1 MIEINRH
8 IEILLLSNDCVI
20 VPGFGGFMAH
30 HVDARYDGRDNMF
43 LPPLRTVG
51 FNPQLTMNDSLLALS
66 YVETYDIS
74 YPEALRRIEDE
85 VVEIRQSL
93 ENEGKFEI
101 ENIGMLFLNEDGN
114 ISFEPCEAGILT
126 PDFYGLGGFDMLPI
140 AQIDNS
146 EQQNEN
152 PNVAMTVNLAK
163 DEQPVKNE
171 AEAPAAPANNSVF
184 IAEEEEEE
192 ELPPAMPEKLPSL
205 IKLLV
210 SRTPDIY
217 KPAVAHAVFPS
228 LATHLYQVSFEY
240 VDGVEHEATL
250 MNVLMAPTGAGKSCV
265 NAPINHIMADIR
277 KRDEVNLQREKE
289 WKLEVNTMGTH
300 KYKPKR
306 PTDLMVQE
314 VDPDMTSAAFVQRMY
329 DAKGHFL
336 YSNMNEIDQWD
347 AIEDGGKGKQRG
359 RKWTIMCLAFDPGN
373 SFGQTRAMPGSVN
386 ERVHILYNWN
396 ACTTIGHGRQF
407 FKKVVSDGPLS
418 RINFCTIPPRE
429 IGSDMPVYGDY
440 DEAFDEELRPYINR
454 LCKVRGKIDCP
465 QAVRLINELMEE
477 CRDFSICSQDRIY
490 ENFSFRALVI
500 AYLKAC
506 VLYVA
511 NGCKWEDEIDDFIRW
526 SLHYDLWCK
535 MRFFWDLIDD
545 ERHQRFTSRG
555 PQNLLQ
561 QLPDDFTWEALEKL
575 RDEANLKP
583 GGTREMLKSWM
594 KRGYLEY
601 DVVSR
606 KTLFRKSAFGKA

>member
-1 MIEINRH
+1 MEATSEN
-8 IEILLLSNDCVI
+8 LKD
-20 VPGFGGFMAH
+20 
-30 HVDARYDGRDNMF
+30 F
-43 LPPLRTVG
+43 L
-51 FNPQLTMNDSLLALS
+51 F
-66 YVETYDIS
+66 
-74 YPEALRRIEDE
+74 ED
-85 VVEIRQSL
+85 
-93 ENEGKFEI
+93 
-101 ENIGMLFLNEDGN
+101 
-114 ISFEPCEAGILT
+114 
-126 PDFYGLGGFDMLPI
+126 
-140 AQIDNS
+140 
-146 EQQNEN
+146 
-152 PNVAMTVNLAK
+152 
-163 DEQPVKNE
+163 
-171 AEAPAAPANNSVF
+171 
-184 IAEEEEEE
+184 EEEEE

-228 LATHLYQVSFEY
+228 LAAHLYQVRFEY
-240 VDGVEHEATL
+240 IDGVEHEATL

-277 KRDEVNLQREKE
+277 ERDKVNLQREKE
-289 WKLEVNTMGTH
+289 WKMEMNTMGTH

-306 PTDLMVQE
+306 PTDLVVQE
-314 VDPDMTSAAFVQRMY
+314 LDPDMTSAAFVQRMY

-347 AIEDGGKGKQRG
+347 AIEEGGRGKQRG
-359 RKWTIMCLAFDPGN
+359 RKWIIMCLAFDPGN
-373 SFGQTRAMPGSVN
+373 SFGQTRAMPGAVN

-396 ACTTIGHGRQF
+396 ACTTINHGRMY
-407 FKKVVSDGPLS
+407 FKNVLSDGPLS
-418 RINFCTIPPRE
+418 RINFCTIPERE
-429 IGSDMPVYGDY
+429 PGADMPVYGDY

-454 LCKVRGKIDCP
+454 LCKVRGRIDCP
-465 QAVRLINELMEE
+465 EAVRLIHELKEE

-511 NGCKWEDEIDDFIRW
+511 NGCKWEEEMDEFIRW

-535 MRFFWDLIDD
+535 IHFFWGMIDN
-545 ERHQRFTSRG
+545 ERHRRFTSRG

-561 QLPDDFTWEALEKL
+561 QLPDDFTWELLE
-575 RDEANLKP
+575 RFRAEANLKP

-601 DVVSR
+601 DVVS
-606 KTLFRKSAFGKA
+606 KNTLFHKSSFGKV

>member
-1 MIEINRH
+1 MEENK
-8 IEILLLSNDCVI
+8 ENQKDLL
-20 VPGFGGFMAH
+20 
-30 HVDARYDGRDNMF
+30 
-43 LPPLRTVG
+43 
-51 FNPQLTMNDSLLALS
+51 
-66 YVETYDIS
+66 
-74 YPEALRRIEDE
+74 
-85 VVEIRQSL
+85 
-93 ENEGKFEI
+93 
-101 ENIGMLFLNEDGN
+101 
-114 ISFEPCEAGILT
+114 
-126 PDFYGLGGFDMLPI
+126 FD
-140 AQIDNS
+140 D
-146 EQQNEN
+146 
-152 PNVAMTVNLAK
+152 
-163 DEQPVKNE
+163 
-171 AEAPAAPANNSVF
+171 
-184 IAEEEEEE
+184 EEEEE

-228 LATHLYQVSFEY
+228 LAAHLYQVRFEY
-240 VDGVEHEATL
+240 IDGVEHEATL

-277 KRDEVNLQREKE
+277 ERDKVNLQREKE
-289 WKLEVNTMGTH
+289 WKMEMNTMGTH

-306 PTDLMVQE
+306 PTDLVVQE
-314 VDPDMTSAAFVQRMY
+314 LDPDMTSAAFVQRMY

-347 AIEDGGKGKQRG
+347 AIEEGGRGKQRG
-359 RKWTIMCLAFDPGN
+359 KKWIIMCLAFDPGN
-373 SFGQTRAMPGSVN
+373 SFGQTRAMPGAVN

-396 ACTTIGHGRQF
+396 ACTTINHGRMY
-407 FKKVVSDGPLS
+407 FKNVLSDGPLS
-418 RINFCTIPPRE
+418 RINFCTIPERE
-429 IGSDMPVYGDY
+429 PGADMPVYGDY
-440 DEAFDEELRPYINR
+440 DESFDEELRPYINR
-454 LCKVRGKIDCP
+454 LCKVRGRIDCP
-465 QAVRLINELMEE
+465 EAVRLIHELKEE

-511 NGCKWEDEIDDFIRW
+511 NGCKWEEEMDEFIRW

-535 MRFFWDLIDD
+535 IHFFWGMIDN
-545 ERHQRFTSRG
+545 ERHRRFTSRG

-561 QLPDDFTWEALEKL
+561 QLPDDFTWELLE
-575 RDEANLKP
+575 RARAEANLKP

-601 DVVSR
+601 DVVS
-606 KTLFRKSAFGKA
+606 KNTLFHKSSFGKV

>member
-1 MIEINRH
+1 MEENK
-8 IEILLLSNDCVI
+8 ENQKDLL
-20 VPGFGGFMAH
+20 F
-30 HVDARYDGRDNMF
+30 
-43 LPPLRTVG
+43 
-51 FNPQLTMNDSLLALS
+51 
-66 YVETYDIS
+66 
-74 YPEALRRIEDE
+74 ED
-85 VVEIRQSL
+85 
-93 ENEGKFEI
+93 
-101 ENIGMLFLNEDGN
+101 
-114 ISFEPCEAGILT
+114 
-126 PDFYGLGGFDMLPI
+126 
-140 AQIDNS
+140 
-146 EQQNEN
+146 
-152 PNVAMTVNLAK
+152 
-163 DEQPVKNE
+163 
-171 AEAPAAPANNSVF
+171 
-184 IAEEEEEE
+184 EEEEE

-228 LATHLYQVSFEY
+228 LAAHLYQVSFEY

-440 DEAFDEELRPYINR
+440 DEEFDEELRPYINR

>member
-1 MIEINRH
+1 MEENK
-8 IEILLLSNDCVI
+8 ENQKNLL
-20 VPGFGGFMAH
+20 F
-30 HVDARYDGRDNMF
+30 
-43 LPPLRTVG
+43 
-51 FNPQLTMNDSLLALS
+51 
-66 YVETYDIS
+66 
-74 YPEALRRIEDE
+74 EDE
-85 VVEIRQSL
+85 E
-93 ENEGKFEI
+93 
-101 ENIGMLFLNEDGN
+101 
-114 ISFEPCEAGILT
+114 
-126 PDFYGLGGFDMLPI
+126 
-140 AQIDNS
+140 
-146 EQQNEN
+146 
-152 PNVAMTVNLAK
+152 
-163 DEQPVKNE
+163 
-171 AEAPAAPANNSVF
+171 
-184 IAEEEEEE
+184 EEEEEE

-228 LATHLYQVSFEY
+228 LAAHLYQVSFEY

-250 MNVLMAPTGAGKSCV
+250 MNVLMASTGAGKSCV

-407 FKKVVSDGPLS
+407 RPQRKYKE
-418 RINFCTIPPRE
+418 RI
-429 IGSDMPVYGDY
+429 
-440 DEAFDEELRPYINR
+440 
-454 LCKVRGKIDCP
+454 
-465 QAVRLINELMEE
+465 
-477 CRDFSICSQDRIY
+477 
-490 ENFSFRALVI
+490 
-500 AYLKAC
+500 
-506 VLYVA
+506 
-511 NGCKWEDEIDDFIRW
+511 
-526 SLHYDLWCK
+526 
-535 MRFFWDLIDD
+535 
-545 ERHQRFTSRG
+545 
-555 PQNLLQ
+555 
-561 QLPDDFTWEALEKL
+561 
-575 RDEANLKP
+575 
-583 GGTREMLKSWM
+583 
-594 KRGYLEY
+594 
-601 DVVSR
+601 
-606 KTLFRKSAFGKA
+606 